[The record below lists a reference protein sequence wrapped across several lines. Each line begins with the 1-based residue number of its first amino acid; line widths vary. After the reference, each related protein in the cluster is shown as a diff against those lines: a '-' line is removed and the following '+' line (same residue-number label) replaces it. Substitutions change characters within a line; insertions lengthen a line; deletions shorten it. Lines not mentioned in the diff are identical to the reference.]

1 MPSKPSKKNEKKL
14 KEYLEKI
21 KNEFKNI
28 QPGSKQ
34 VKDVGAKP
42 SAN

>member
-1 MPSKPSKKNEKKL
+1 MPKKISKKNEKKL
-14 KEYLEKI
+14 LDYI
-21 KNEFKNI
+21 KKQDEFKNI

-34 VKDVGAKP
+34 VKDAGAKP